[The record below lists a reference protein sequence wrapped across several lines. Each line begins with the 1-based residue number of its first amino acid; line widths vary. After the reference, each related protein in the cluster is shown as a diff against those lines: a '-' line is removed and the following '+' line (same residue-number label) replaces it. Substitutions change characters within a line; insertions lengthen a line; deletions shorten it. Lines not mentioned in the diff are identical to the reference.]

1 MAKKPVLVL
10 VTLLLTSLL
19 APTSHAAT
27 PKIAILYD
35 LGGRG
40 DGAINDAAGAGVD
53 AAKKKFAINPLD
65 IREMV
70 SDGSEKDRLR
80 RLRFLVTANYAMII
94 AIGHGYSKS
103 VNTVS
108 LENPT
113 TQFAIIDD
121 TSITNLNVESMAFDS
136 QQSAFL
142 AGAIAASVSKKGA
155 IGILL
160 ESGGEAEI
168 KAFIKGA
175 KLVNPRINVASSIPT
190 NPTPNSEVDRL
201 FSMGIDALYSTWTS
215 SNDVVLDLDNLN
227 NKKQSVKLIGVLP
240 EQFFLK
246 SPAAKKML
254 VGTINKSFNSAIY
267 DAIATGLQNQ
277 TYSEVFGDPATA
289 FGRNYD
295 VKNKGISA
303 TLTALGAKAA
313 PALDKAK
320 SALLTGKVKFL
331 P

>member
-1 MAKKPVLVL
+1 MAKRLSAL
-10 VTLLLTSLL
+10 LATLLLCSTL
-19 APTSHAAT
+19 APVAHSAT

-40 DGAINDAAGAGVD
+40 DGSINDSAGAGVD
-53 AAKKKFAINPLD
+53 LAKKKFKIDPLA

-80 RLRFLVTANYAMII
+80 RLRFLVTANYSMII
-94 AIGHGYSKS
+94 AIGHAYAKA

-113 TQFAIIDD
+113 VQFAIIDD
-121 TSITNLNVESMAFDS
+121 ASVTNLNVESMAFDS

-142 AGAIAASVSKKGA
+142 AGAMASALSKKGA
-155 IGILL
+155 LGILL
-160 ESGGEAEI
+160 ESGGEPEI
-168 KAFIKGA
+168 KAYIKGA
-175 KLVNPRINVASSIPT
+175 KLINPRAIVASSIPT
-190 NPTPNSEVDRL
+190 APTPNSEVDRL
-201 FSMGIDALYSTWTS
+201 FSLGIDALYSTWTS

-227 NKKQSVKLIGVLP
+227 NKKQSVKLIGVQP

-246 SPAAKKML
+246 SSPAKRML
-254 VGTINKSFNSAIY
+254 AGTINKAFNDAIY
-267 DAIATGLQNQ
+267 DAIATGLKNQ

-295 VKNKGISA
+295 IENRGITA
-303 TLTALGAKAA
+303 TLTPLGSKASAALA
-313 PALDKAK
+313 KAK